1 MDFIICVK
9 DDHEKKTS
17 LRKEIIMNYV
27 MELDGL
33 TKTFGKKKAVDN
45 FSLKIEKGHIC
56 GLIGPNGAGKTTI
69 MKMMASLIEPDTG
82 EMTFFESKD
91 LDKERTRMS
100 LIIEEPYMEFGMTA
114 RENMQYMR
122 YIRGVADESRIDML
136 LDFVGL
142 ADIGKKKV
150 GKFSLGMRQR
160 LGIAMSLLS
169 KPEFMVL
176 DEPIN
181 GLDPEGII
189 AIRKMLLTLAEEEK
203 ITILISSHILKELS
217 ELCTD
222 YAIVNHGVL
231 IEKLS
236 HEELLE
242 KTKTFIGLRTNDI
255 GRTCTV
261 LENDLGIRNY
271 KVNPENEIMI
281 YERLDELENIS
292 SMVTHN
298 DLIIT
303 KLVIEG
309 ESLEDYYIGKV
320 GDQNE

>member
-1 MDFIICVK
+1 MMD
-9 DDHEKKTS
+9 
-17 LRKEIIMNYV
+17 YV
-27 MELDGL
+27 MELEGL
-33 TKTFGKKKAVDN
+33 TKTFGKKTAVDN

-69 MKMMASLIEPDTG
+69 MRMMAALTEPDSG
-82 EMTFFESKD
+82 EMRFFGSTE
-91 LDKERTRMS
+91 LDEARNRMS
-100 LIIEEPYMEFGMTA
+100 FIIEEPYMEHSMTA
-114 RENMQYMR
+114 RENMQYLR
-122 YIRGVADESRIDML
+122 YVRGVADESRIDML

-142 ADIGKKKV
+142 KDVGKKKV

-160 LGIAMSLLS
+160 LGIAMSLLA

-189 AIRKMLLTLAEEEK
+189 DIRKMLLKLAEEEK

-222 YAIVNHGVL
+222 YAIVNHGKL

-236 HEELLE
+236 HEELLA
-242 KTKTFIGLRTNDI
+242 KTKTFIALRTNDI

-261 LENDLGIRNY
+261 LEDNLGIRNY
-271 KVNPENEIMI
+271 RVSPENEIMI
-281 YERLDELENIS
+281 FERLEELERIS
-292 SMVTHN
+292 AMVAQN
-298 DLIIT
+298 NLIIT
-303 KLVIEG
+303 KMNVEG

-320 GDQNE
+320 GGQNE

>member
-1 MDFIICVK
+1 M
-9 DDHEKKTS
+9 E
-17 LRKEIIMNYV
+17 YV
-27 MELDGL
+27 MELEGL
-33 TKTFGKKKAVDN
+33 TKTFGKKTAVDN

-69 MKMMASLIEPDTG
+69 MRMMAALTEPDSG
-82 EMTFFESKD
+82 EMKFFGSTN
-91 LDKERTRMS
+91 LDEARSRMS
-100 LIIEEPYMEFGMTA
+100 FIIEEPYMEHSMTA
-114 RENMQYMR
+114 RENMQYLR
-122 YIRGVADESRIDML
+122 FIRGVADESRIDKL

-142 ADIGKKKV
+142 KDVGKKKV

-160 LGIAMSLLS
+160 LGIAMSLLA

-189 AIRKMLLTLAEEEK
+189 DVRKMLLKLTEEEK

-222 YAIVNHGVL
+222 YAIVNHGKL

-236 HEELLE
+236 HEELLL

-261 LENDLGIRNY
+261 LEGSLGIRNY
-271 KVNPENEIMI
+271 KVSPENEIMI
-281 YERLDELENIS
+281 YERLEDLERIS
-292 SMVTHN
+292 SIVTQN
-298 DLIIT
+298 NLTIT
-303 KLVIEG
+303 KINVDG

>member
-1 MDFIICVK
+1 MRLK
-9 DDHEKKTS
+9 SS
-17 LRKEIIMNYV
+17 LRKEYGMEYV
-27 MELDGL
+27 MELEGL
-33 TKTFGKKKAVDN
+33 TKTFGKKTAVDN

-69 MKMMASLIEPDTG
+69 MKMMAALTEPDSG
-82 EMTFFESKD
+82 EMKFFGSTN
-91 LDKERTRMS
+91 LDEARSRMS
-100 LIIEEPYMEFGMTA
+100 FIIEEPYMEHSMTA
-114 RENMQYMR
+114 RENMQYLR
-122 YIRGVADESRIDML
+122 FIRGVADESRIDML

-142 ADIGKKKV
+142 KDVGKKKV

-160 LGIAMSLLS
+160 LGIAMSLLA

-189 AIRKMLLTLAEEEK
+189 DVRKMLLKLVEEEK

-222 YAIVNHGVL
+222 YAIVNHGKL

-236 HEELLE
+236 HEELLL

-261 LENDLGIRNY
+261 LEGSLGIRNY
-271 KVNPENEIMI
+271 KVSPENEIMI
-281 YERLDELENIS
+281 YERLEDLERIS
-292 SMVTHN
+292 SIVTQN
-298 DLIIT
+298 NLTIT
-303 KLVIEG
+303 KINVEG

>member
-1 MDFIICVK
+1 MRLK
-9 DDHEKKTS
+9 S
-17 LRKEIIMNYV
+17 NLRKEYGMEYV
-27 MELDGL
+27 MELEGL
-33 TKTFGKKKAVDN
+33 TKTFGKKTAVDN
-45 FSLKIEKGHIC
+45 FTLKIEKGHIC

-69 MKMMASLIEPDTG
+69 MRMMAALTEPDSG
-82 EMTFFESKD
+82 EMKFFGSAN
-91 LDKERTRMS
+91 LDEARSRMS
-100 LIIEEPYMEFGMTA
+100 FIIEEPYMEHSMTA
-114 RENMQYMR
+114 RENMQYLR
-122 YIRGVADESRIDML
+122 FIRGVADESRIDML

-142 ADIGKKKV
+142 KDVGKKKV

-160 LGIAMSLLS
+160 LGIAMSLLA

-189 AIRKMLLTLAEEEK
+189 DVRKMLLKLTEEEK

-222 YAIVNHGVL
+222 YAIVNHGKL

-236 HEELLE
+236 HEELLL

-261 LENDLGIRNY
+261 LEGSLGIRNY
-271 KVNPENEIMI
+271 KVSPENEIMI
-281 YERLDELENIS
+281 YERLEDLERIS
-292 SMVTHN
+292 SIVTQN
-298 DLIIT
+298 NLTIT
-303 KLVIEG
+303 NINVEG

-320 GDQNE
+320 GD

>member
-1 MDFIICVK
+1 MSTVNRAVDKNIL
-9 DDHEKKTS
+9 
-17 LRKEIIMNYV
+17 LRKDKNMEYV
-27 MELDGL
+27 MELEGL
-33 TKTFGKKKAVDN
+33 TKTFGKKTAVDN

-69 MKMMASLIEPDTG
+69 MRMMAALTEPDSG
-82 EMTFFESKD
+82 EMKFFGSTN
-91 LDKERTRMS
+91 LDEARSRMS
-100 LIIEEPYMEFGMTA
+100 FIIEEPYMEHSMTA
-114 RENMQYMR
+114 RENMQYLR
-122 YIRGVADESRIDML
+122 FIRGVADESRIDML

-142 ADIGKKKV
+142 KDVGKKKV
-150 GKFSLGMRQR
+150 GRFSLGMRQR
-160 LGIAMSLLS
+160 LGIAMSLLA

-189 AIRKMLLTLAEEEK
+189 DVRKMLLKLTEEEK

-222 YAIVNHGVL
+222 YAIVNHGKL

-236 HEELLE
+236 HEELLL

-261 LENDLGIRNY
+261 LEGSLGIRNY
-271 KVNPENEIMI
+271 KVSPENEIMI
-281 YERLDELENIS
+281 FERLEDLERIS
-292 SMVTHN
+292 SIVTQN
-298 DLIIT
+298 NLTIT
-303 KLVIEG
+303 KINVEG

-320 GDQNE
+320 GGQNE

>member
-1 MDFIICVK
+1 MRLK
-9 DDHEKKTS
+9 SS
-17 LRKEIIMNYV
+17 LRKEYGMEYV
-27 MELDGL
+27 MELEGL
-33 TKTFGKKKAVDN
+33 TKTFGKKTAVDN

-69 MKMMASLIEPDTG
+69 MRMMAALTEPDSG
-82 EMTFFESKD
+82 EMKFFGSAN
-91 LDKERTRMS
+91 LDEARSRMS
-100 LIIEEPYMEFGMTA
+100 FIIEEPYMEHSMTA
-114 RENMQYMR
+114 RENMQYLR
-122 YIRGVADESRIDML
+122 FIRGVADESRIDML

-142 ADIGKKKV
+142 KDVGKKKV

-160 LGIAMSLLS
+160 LGIAMSLLA

-189 AIRKMLLTLAEEEK
+189 DVRKMLLKLTEEEK

-222 YAIVNHGVL
+222 YAIVNHGKL

-236 HEELLE
+236 HEELLL

-261 LENDLGIRNY
+261 LEGSLGIRNY
-271 KVNPENEIMI
+271 KVSPENEIMI
-281 YERLDELENIS
+281 YERLEDLERIS
-292 SMVTHN
+292 SIVTQN
-298 DLIIT
+298 NLTIT
-303 KLVIEG
+303 KINVEG

>member
-1 MDFIICVK
+1 
-9 DDHEKKTS
+9 
-17 LRKEIIMNYV
+17 
-27 MELDGL
+27 MELEGL
-33 TKTFGKKKAVDN
+33 TKTFGKKTAVDN

-69 MKMMASLIEPDTG
+69 MRMMAALTEPDSG
-82 EMTFFESKD
+82 EMKFFGSTN
-91 LDKERTRMS
+91 LDEARSRMS
-100 LIIEEPYMEFGMTA
+100 FIIEEPYMEHSMTA
-114 RENMQYMR
+114 RENMQYLR
-122 YIRGVADESRIDML
+122 FIRGVADESRIDKL

-142 ADIGKKKV
+142 KDVGKKKV

-160 LGIAMSLLS
+160 LGIAMSLLA

-189 AIRKMLLTLAEEEK
+189 DVRKMLLKLTEEEK

-222 YAIVNHGVL
+222 YAIVNHGKL

-236 HEELLE
+236 HEELLL

-261 LENDLGIRNY
+261 LEGSLGIRNY
-271 KVNPENEIMI
+271 KVSPENEIMI
-281 YERLDELENIS
+281 YERLEDLERIS
-292 SMVTHN
+292 SIVTQN
-298 DLIIT
+298 NLTIT
-303 KLVIEG
+303 KINVEG

>member
-1 MDFIICVK
+1 M
-9 DDHEKKTS
+9 E
-17 LRKEIIMNYV
+17 YV
-27 MELDGL
+27 MELEGL
-33 TKTFGKKKAVDN
+33 TKTFGKKTAVDN
-45 FSLKIEKGHIC
+45 FTLKIEKGHIC

-69 MKMMASLIEPDTG
+69 MRMMATLTEPDSG
-82 EMTFFESKD
+82 EMKFFGSAN
-91 LDKERTRMS
+91 LDEARSRMS
-100 LIIEEPYMEFGMTA
+100 FIIEEPYMEHSMTA
-114 RENMQYMR
+114 RENMQYLR
-122 YIRGVADESRIDML
+122 FIRGVADESRIDML

-142 ADIGKKKV
+142 KDVGKKKV

-160 LGIAMSLLS
+160 LGIAMSLLA

-189 AIRKMLLTLAEEEK
+189 DVRKMLLKLTEEEK

-222 YAIVNHGVL
+222 YAIVNHGKL
-231 IEKLS
+231 MEKLS
-236 HEELLE
+236 HEELLL

-261 LENDLGIRNY
+261 LEGSLGIRNY
-271 KVNPENEIMI
+271 KVSPENEIMI
-281 YERLDELENIS
+281 YERLEDLERIS
-292 SMVTHN
+292 SIVTQN
-298 DLIIT
+298 NLTIT
-303 KLVIEG
+303 KINVEG

>member
-1 MDFIICVK
+1 MRLK
-9 DDHEKKTS
+9 S
-17 LRKEIIMNYV
+17 NLRKEYGMEYV
-27 MELDGL
+27 MELEGL
-33 TKTFGKKKAVDN
+33 TKTFGKKTAVDN

-69 MKMMASLIEPDTG
+69 MRMMAALTEPDSG
-82 EMTFFESKD
+82 EMKFFGSTN
-91 LDKERTRMS
+91 LDEARSRMS
-100 LIIEEPYMEFGMTA
+100 FIIEEPYMEHSMTA
-114 RENMQYMR
+114 RENMQYLR
-122 YIRGVADESRIDML
+122 FIRGVADESRIDML

-142 ADIGKKKV
+142 KDVGKKKV

-160 LGIAMSLLS
+160 LGIAMSLLA

-189 AIRKMLLTLAEEEK
+189 DVRKMLLKLTEEEK

-222 YAIVNHGVL
+222 YAIVNHGKL

-236 HEELLE
+236 HEELLL

-261 LENDLGIRNY
+261 LEGSLGIRNY
-271 KVNPENEIMI
+271 KVSPENEIMI
-281 YERLDELENIS
+281 FERLEDLERIS
-292 SMVTHN
+292 SIVTQN
-298 DLIIT
+298 NLTIT
-303 KLVIEG
+303 KINVEG

>member
-1 MDFIICVK
+1 MD
-9 DDHEKKTS
+9 
-17 LRKEIIMNYV
+17 YV
-27 MELDGL
+27 MELEGL
-33 TKTFGKKKAVDN
+33 TKTFGKKTAVDN

-69 MKMMASLIEPDTG
+69 MRMMAALSEPDSG
-82 EMTFFESKD
+82 EMRFFGSTE
-91 LDKERTRMS
+91 LDKARSRMS
-100 LIIEEPYMEFGMTA
+100 FIIEEPYMEHSMTA
-114 RENMQYMR
+114 RENMQYVR
-122 YIRGVADESRIDML
+122 FIRGVADDSRIDML

-142 ADIGKKKV
+142 KDTGKKNV

-160 LGIAMSLLS
+160 LGIAMSLLA

-189 AIRKMLLTLAEEEK
+189 DIRNMLLKLAEEEK

-222 YAIVNHGVL
+222 YAIVNHGKL

-236 HEELLE
+236 HEELLT
-242 KTKTFIGLRTNDI
+242 KTKTFIGLQTTDI

-261 LENDLGIRNY
+261 LEDNLGIRNY
-271 KVNPENEIMI
+271 KVSPENEIMI
-281 YERLDELENIS
+281 FERLEELEQIS
-292 SMVTHN
+292 STVTQN

-303 KLVIEG
+303 KLNVEG

>member
-1 MDFIICVK
+1 M
-9 DDHEKKTS
+9 E
-17 LRKEIIMNYV
+17 YV
-27 MELDGL
+27 MELEGL
-33 TKTFGKKKAVDN
+33 TKTFGKKTAVDN

-69 MKMMASLIEPDTG
+69 MRMMAALTEPDSG
-82 EMTFFESKD
+82 EMKFFGSAN
-91 LDKERTRMS
+91 LDEARSRMS
-100 LIIEEPYMEFGMTA
+100 FIIEEPYMEHSMTA
-114 RENMQYMR
+114 RENMQYLR
-122 YIRGVADESRIDML
+122 FIRGVADESRIDML

-142 ADIGKKKV
+142 KDVGKKKV

-160 LGIAMSLLS
+160 LGIAMSLLA

-189 AIRKMLLTLAEEEK
+189 DIRKMLLKLAEEEK

-222 YAIVNHGVL
+222 YAIVNHGKL

-236 HEELLE
+236 HEELLL

-261 LENDLGIRNY
+261 LEGSLGIRNY
-271 KVNPENEIMI
+271 KVSPENEIMI
-281 YERLDELENIS
+281 YERLEDLERIS
-292 SMVTHN
+292 SIVTQN
-298 DLIIT
+298 NLTIT
-303 KLVIEG
+303 KINVEG

>member
-1 MDFIICVK
+1 M
-9 DDHEKKTS
+9 E
-17 LRKEIIMNYV
+17 YV
-27 MELDGL
+27 MEIEGL
-33 TKTFGKKKAVDN
+33 TKTFGKKTAVDN
-45 FSLKIEKGHIC
+45 FTLKIEKGHIC

-69 MKMMASLIEPDTG
+69 MRMMAALTEPDSG
-82 EMTFFESKD
+82 EMKFFGSAN
-91 LDKERTRMS
+91 LDEARSRMS
-100 LIIEEPYMEFGMTA
+100 FIIEEPYMEHSMTA
-114 RENMQYMR
+114 RENMQYLR
-122 YIRGVADESRIDML
+122 FIRGVADESRIDKL

-142 ADIGKKKV
+142 KDVGKKKV

-160 LGIAMSLLS
+160 LGIAMSLLA

-189 AIRKMLLTLAEEEK
+189 DIRKMLLKLTEEEK

-222 YAIVNHGVL
+222 YAIVNHGKL

-236 HEELLE
+236 HEELLL

-261 LENDLGIRNY
+261 LEGSLGIRNY
-271 KVNPENEIMI
+271 KVSPENEIMI
-281 YERLDELENIS
+281 YERLEELERIS
-292 SMVTHN
+292 SIVTQN
-298 DLIIT
+298 NLTIT
-303 KLVIEG
+303 KINVEG

>member
-1 MDFIICVK
+1 MRLK
-9 DDHEKKTS
+9 S
-17 LRKEIIMNYV
+17 NLRKEYGMEYV
-27 MELDGL
+27 MELEGL
-33 TKTFGKKKAVDN
+33 TKTFGKKTAVDN

-69 MKMMASLIEPDTG
+69 MKMMAALTEPDSG
-82 EMTFFESKD
+82 EMKFFGSTN
-91 LDKERTRMS
+91 LDEARSRMS
-100 LIIEEPYMEFGMTA
+100 FIIEEPYMEHSMTA
-114 RENMQYMR
+114 RENMQYLR
-122 YIRGVADESRIDML
+122 FIRGVADESRIDML

-142 ADIGKKKV
+142 KDVGKKKV

-160 LGIAMSLLS
+160 LGIAMSLLA

-189 AIRKMLLTLAEEEK
+189 DVRKMLLKLTEEEK

-222 YAIVNHGVL
+222 YAIVNHGKL

-236 HEELLE
+236 HEELLL

-261 LENDLGIRNY
+261 LEGSLGIRNY
-271 KVNPENEIMI
+271 KVSPENEIMI
-281 YERLDELENIS
+281 FERLEELERIS
-292 SMVTHN
+292 SIVTQN
-298 DLIIT
+298 NLTIT
-303 KLVIEG
+303 KINVEG

>member
-1 MDFIICVK
+1 MRLK
-9 DDHEKKTS
+9 SS
-17 LRKEIIMNYV
+17 LRKEYGMEYV
-27 MELDGL
+27 MELEGL
-33 TKTFGKKKAVDN
+33 TKTFGKKTAVDN

-69 MKMMASLIEPDTG
+69 MRMMAALTEPDSG
-82 EMTFFESKD
+82 EMKFFGSTN
-91 LDKERTRMS
+91 LDEARSRMS
-100 LIIEEPYMEFGMTA
+100 FIIEEPYMEHSMTA
-114 RENMQYMR
+114 RENMQYLR
-122 YIRGVADESRIDML
+122 FIRGVADESRIDKL

-142 ADIGKKKV
+142 KDVGKKKV

-160 LGIAMSLLS
+160 LGIAMSLLA

-189 AIRKMLLTLAEEEK
+189 DVRKMLLKLTEEER

-222 YAIVNHGVL
+222 YAIVNHGKL

-236 HEELLE
+236 HEELLL

-261 LENDLGIRNY
+261 LEGSLGIRNY
-271 KVNPENEIMI
+271 KVSPENEIMI
-281 YERLDELENIS
+281 YERLEDLERIS
-292 SMVTHN
+292 SIVTQN
-298 DLIIT
+298 NLTIT
-303 KLVIEG
+303 KINVEG

>member
-1 MDFIICVK
+1 M
-9 DDHEKKTS
+9 E
-17 LRKEIIMNYV
+17 YV
-27 MELDGL
+27 MELEGL
-33 TKTFGKKKAVDN
+33 TKTFGKKTAVDN

-69 MKMMASLIEPDTG
+69 MRMMAALTEPDSG
-82 EMTFFESKD
+82 EMKFFGSTN
-91 LDKERTRMS
+91 LDEARSRMS
-100 LIIEEPYMEFGMTA
+100 FIIEEPYMEHSMTA
-114 RENMQYMR
+114 RENMQYLR
-122 YIRGVADESRIDML
+122 FIRGVADESRIDML

-142 ADIGKKKV
+142 KDVGKKKV

-160 LGIAMSLLS
+160 LGIAMSLLA

-189 AIRKMLLTLAEEEK
+189 DVRKMLLKLTEEEK

-222 YAIVNHGVL
+222 YAIVNHGKL

-236 HEELLE
+236 HEELLL

-261 LENDLGIRNY
+261 LEGSLGIRNY
-271 KVNPENEIMI
+271 KVSPENEIMI
-281 YERLDELENIS
+281 YERLEDLERIS
-292 SMVTHN
+292 SIVTQN
-298 DLIIT
+298 NLTIT
-303 KLVIEG
+303 KINVEG

>member
-1 MDFIICVK
+1 MRLK
-9 DDHEKKTS
+9 SS
-17 LRKEIIMNYV
+17 LRKEYGMEYV
-27 MELDGL
+27 MELEGL
-33 TKTFGKKKAVDN
+33 TKTFGKKTAVDN

-69 MKMMASLIEPDTG
+69 MKMMAALTEPDSG
-82 EMTFFESKD
+82 EMKFFGSAN
-91 LDKERTRMS
+91 LDEARSRMS
-100 LIIEEPYMEFGMTA
+100 FIIEEPYMEHSMTA
-114 RENMQYMR
+114 RENMQYLR
-122 YIRGVADESRIDML
+122 FIRGVADESRIDML

-142 ADIGKKKV
+142 KDVGKKKV

-160 LGIAMSLLS
+160 LGIAMSLLA

-189 AIRKMLLTLAEEEK
+189 DVRKMLLKLTEEEK

-222 YAIVNHGVL
+222 YAIVNHGKL

-236 HEELLE
+236 HEELLL

-261 LENDLGIRNY
+261 LEGSLGIRNY
-271 KVNPENEIMI
+271 KVSPENEIMI
-281 YERLDELENIS
+281 YERLEDLERIS
-292 SMVTHN
+292 SIVTQN
-298 DLIIT
+298 NLTIT
-303 KLVIEG
+303 KINVEG

>member
-1 MDFIICVK
+1 
-9 DDHEKKTS
+9 
-17 LRKEIIMNYV
+17 
-27 MELDGL
+27 MELEGL
-33 TKTFGKKKAVDN
+33 TKTFGKKTAVDN

-69 MKMMASLIEPDTG
+69 MRMMAALTEPDSG
-82 EMTFFESKD
+82 EMKFFGSTNLNEARS
-91 LDKERTRMS
+91 RMS
-100 LIIEEPYMEFGMTA
+100 FIIEEPYMEHSMTA
-114 RENMQYMR
+114 RENMQYLR
-122 YIRGVADESRIDML
+122 FIRGVADESRIDML

-142 ADIGKKKV
+142 KDVGKKKV

-160 LGIAMSLLS
+160 LGIAMSLLA

-189 AIRKMLLTLAEEEK
+189 DVRKMLLKLTEEEK

-222 YAIVNHGVL
+222 YAIVNHGKL

-236 HEELLE
+236 HEELLL

-261 LENDLGIRNY
+261 LEGSLGIRNY
-271 KVNPENEIMI
+271 KVSPENEIMI
-281 YERLDELENIS
+281 YERLEELERIS
-292 SMVTHN
+292 SIVTQN
-298 DLIIT
+298 NLTIT
-303 KLVIEG
+303 KINVEG

>member
-1 MDFIICVK
+1 M
-9 DDHEKKTS
+9 E
-17 LRKEIIMNYV
+17 YV
-27 MELDGL
+27 MELEGL
-33 TKTFGKKKAVDN
+33 TKTFGKKTAVDN

-69 MKMMASLIEPDTG
+69 MKMMAALTEPDSG
-82 EMTFFESKD
+82 EMKFFGSTN
-91 LDKERTRMS
+91 LDEARSRMS
-100 LIIEEPYMEFGMTA
+100 FIIEEPYMEHSMTA
-114 RENMQYMR
+114 RENMQYLR
-122 YIRGVADESRIDML
+122 FIRGVADESRIDML

-142 ADIGKKKV
+142 KDVGKKKV

-160 LGIAMSLLS
+160 LGIAMSLLA

-189 AIRKMLLTLAEEEK
+189 DVRKMLLKLTEEEK

-222 YAIVNHGVL
+222 YAIVNHGKL

-236 HEELLE
+236 HEELLL

-261 LENDLGIRNY
+261 LEGSLGIRNY
-271 KVNPENEIMI
+271 KVSPENEIMI
-281 YERLDELENIS
+281 FERLEELERIS
-292 SMVTHN
+292 SIVTQN
-298 DLIIT
+298 NLTIT
-303 KLVIEG
+303 KINVEG

>member
-1 MDFIICVK
+1 
-9 DDHEKKTS
+9 
-17 LRKEIIMNYV
+17 
-27 MELDGL
+27 MELEGL
-33 TKTFGKKKAVDN
+33 TKTFGKKTAVDN

-69 MKMMASLIEPDTG
+69 MKMMAALTEPDSG
-82 EMTFFESKD
+82 EMKFFGSTN
-91 LDKERTRMS
+91 LDEARSRMS
-100 LIIEEPYMEFGMTA
+100 FIIEEPYMEHSMTA
-114 RENMQYMR
+114 RENMQYLR
-122 YIRGVADESRIDML
+122 FIRGVADESRIDML

-142 ADIGKKKV
+142 KDVGKKKV

-160 LGIAMSLLS
+160 LGIAMSLLA

-189 AIRKMLLTLAEEEK
+189 DVRKMLLKLTEEEK

-222 YAIVNHGVL
+222 YAIVNHGKL

-236 HEELLE
+236 HEELLL
-242 KTKTFIGLRTNDI
+242 KTKTFIGLRTNDT

-261 LENDLGIRNY
+261 LEGSLGIRNY
-271 KVNPENEIMI
+271 KVSPENEIMI
-281 YERLDELENIS
+281 FERLEELERIS
-292 SMVTHN
+292 SIVTQN
-298 DLIIT
+298 NLTIT
-303 KLVIEG
+303 KINVEG

>member
-1 MDFIICVK
+1 M
-9 DDHEKKTS
+9 E
-17 LRKEIIMNYV
+17 YV
-27 MELDGL
+27 MELEGL
-33 TKTFGKKKAVDN
+33 TKTFGKKTAVDN
-45 FSLKIEKGHIC
+45 FTLKIEKGHIC

-69 MKMMASLIEPDTG
+69 MRMMAALTEPDSG
-82 EMTFFESKD
+82 EMKFFGSAN
-91 LDKERTRMS
+91 LDEARSRMS
-100 LIIEEPYMEFGMTA
+100 FIIEEPYMEHSMTA
-114 RENMQYMR
+114 RENMQYLR
-122 YIRGVADESRIDML
+122 FIRGVADESRIDKL

-142 ADIGKKKV
+142 KDVGKKKV

-160 LGIAMSLLS
+160 LGIAMSLLA

-189 AIRKMLLTLAEEEK
+189 DVRKMLLKLTEEEK

-222 YAIVNHGVL
+222 YAIVNHGKL

-236 HEELLE
+236 HEELLL

-261 LENDLGIRNY
+261 LEGSLGIRNY
-271 KVNPENEIMI
+271 KVSPENEIMI
-281 YERLDELENIS
+281 YERLEDLERIS
-292 SMVTHN
+292 SIVTQN
-298 DLIIT
+298 NLTIT
-303 KLVIEG
+303 KINIEG

>member
-1 MDFIICVK
+1 M
-9 DDHEKKTS
+9 E
-17 LRKEIIMNYV
+17 YV
-27 MELDGL
+27 MELEGL
-33 TKTFGKKKAVDN
+33 TKTFGKKTAVDN

-69 MKMMASLIEPDTG
+69 MKMMAALTEPDSG
-82 EMTFFESKD
+82 EMKFFGSTN
-91 LDKERTRMS
+91 LDEARSRMS
-100 LIIEEPYMEFGMTA
+100 FIIEEPYMEHSMTA
-114 RENMQYMR
+114 RENMQYLR
-122 YIRGVADESRIDML
+122 FIRGVADESRIDML

-142 ADIGKKKV
+142 KDVGKKKV

-160 LGIAMSLLS
+160 LGIAMSLLA

-189 AIRKMLLTLAEEEK
+189 DVRKMLLKLTEEEK

-222 YAIVNHGVL
+222 YAIVNHGKL

-236 HEELLE
+236 HEELLL

-261 LENDLGIRNY
+261 LEGSLGIRNY
-271 KVNPENEIMI
+271 KVSPENEIMI
-281 YERLDELENIS
+281 FERLEDLERIS
-292 SMVTHN
+292 SIVTQN
-298 DLIIT
+298 NLTIT
-303 KLVIEG
+303 KINVEG

>member
-1 MDFIICVK
+1 MRLK
-9 DDHEKKTS
+9 SS
-17 LRKEIIMNYV
+17 LRKEYGMEYV
-27 MELDGL
+27 MELEGL
-33 TKTFGKKKAVDN
+33 TKTFGKKTAVDN

-69 MKMMASLIEPDTG
+69 MRMMAALTEPDSG
-82 EMTFFESKD
+82 KMKFFGSAN
-91 LDKERTRMS
+91 LDEARSRMS
-100 LIIEEPYMEFGMTA
+100 FIIEEPYMEHSMTA
-114 RENMQYMR
+114 RENMQYLR
-122 YIRGVADESRIDML
+122 FIRGVADESRIDML

-142 ADIGKKKV
+142 KDVGKKKV

-160 LGIAMSLLS
+160 LGIAMSLLA

-189 AIRKMLLTLAEEEK
+189 DVRKMLLKLTEEEK

-222 YAIVNHGVL
+222 YAIVNHGKL

-236 HEELLE
+236 HEELLL

-261 LENDLGIRNY
+261 LEGSLGIRNY
-271 KVNPENEIMI
+271 KVSPENEIMI
-281 YERLDELENIS
+281 YERLEDLERIS
-292 SMVTHN
+292 SIVTQN
-298 DLIIT
+298 NLTIT
-303 KLVIEG
+303 KINVEG

>member
-1 MDFIICVK
+1 MRLK
-9 DDHEKKTS
+9 S
-17 LRKEIIMNYV
+17 NLRKEYGMEYV
-27 MELDGL
+27 MELEGL
-33 TKTFGKKKAVDN
+33 TKTFGKKTAVDN
-45 FSLKIEKGHIC
+45 FTLKIEKGHIC

-69 MKMMASLIEPDTG
+69 MRMMAALTEPDSG
-82 EMTFFESKD
+82 EMKFFGSAN
-91 LDKERTRMS
+91 LDEARSRMS
-100 LIIEEPYMEFGMTA
+100 FIIEEPYMEHSMTA
-114 RENMQYMR
+114 RENMQYLR
-122 YIRGVADESRIDML
+122 FIRGVADESRIDML

-142 ADIGKKKV
+142 KDVGKKKV

-160 LGIAMSLLS
+160 LGIAMSLLA

-189 AIRKMLLTLAEEEK
+189 DVRKMLLKLTEEEK

-222 YAIVNHGVL
+222 YAIVNHGKL

-236 HEELLE
+236 HEELLL

-261 LENDLGIRNY
+261 LEGSLGIRNY
-271 KVNPENEIMI
+271 KVSPENEIMI
-281 YERLDELENIS
+281 YERLEDLERIS
-292 SMVTHN
+292 SIVTQN
-298 DLIIT
+298 NLTIT
-303 KLVIEG
+303 KINVEG

-320 GDQNE
+320 GD

>member
-1 MDFIICVK
+1 M
-9 DDHEKKTS
+9 E
-17 LRKEIIMNYV
+17 YV
-27 MELDGL
+27 MELEGL
-33 TKTFGKKKAVDN
+33 TKTFGKKTAVDN

-69 MKMMASLIEPDTG
+69 MRMMAALTEPDSG
-82 EMTFFESKD
+82 EMKFFGSAN
-91 LDKERTRMS
+91 LDEARSRMS
-100 LIIEEPYMEFGMTA
+100 FIIEEPYMEHSMTA
-114 RENMQYMR
+114 RENMQYLR
-122 YIRGVADESRIDML
+122 FIRGVADESRIDKL

-142 ADIGKKKV
+142 KDVGKKKV

-160 LGIAMSLLS
+160 LGIAMSLLA

-189 AIRKMLLTLAEEEK
+189 DVRKMLLKLTEEEK

-222 YAIVNHGVL
+222 YAIVNHGKL

-236 HEELLE
+236 HEELLL

-261 LENDLGIRNY
+261 LEGSLGIRNY
-271 KVNPENEIMI
+271 KVSPENEIMI
-281 YERLDELENIS
+281 YERLEDLERIS
-292 SMVTHN
+292 SIVTQN
-298 DLIIT
+298 NLTIT
-303 KLVIEG
+303 KINVEG